1 VYPLA
6 VASQRYGSAVS
17 SPASRARC
25 VAGALVA
32 LSSASLTA
40 VAHTA
45 AGGSVPVGA
54 PLASLLIVSVAVGAI
69 AAAITVTQQY
79 YARIAA
85 LMAALCGGQLLGHL
99 TLSVAAGHHGV
110 GMVPSTSMLAMHVI
124 AAAILGL
131 LIGLVEH
138 VYVVCESVLCW
149 LRLFAVNRCRPAT
162 RLPRTGTTSV
172 VVQSVLL
179 RSGLG
184 MRAPP
189 QGTALGV

>member
-1 VYPLA
+1 M
-6 VASQRYGSAVS
+6 S
-17 SPASRARC
+17 SPASRARW
-25 VAGALVA
+25 VAGALVGV
-32 LSSASLTA
+32 SSATLTA
-40 VAHTA
+40 LAHTA
-45 AGGSVPVGA
+45 AGGILPTGA
-54 PLASLLIVSVAVGAI
+54 PLASLLIVSAAVGAI
-69 AAAITVTQQY
+69 ASAITVPRY
-79 YARIAA
+79 YARITA
-85 LMAALCGGQLLGHL
+85 LATALCGGQLLGHVA
-99 TLSVAAGHHGV
+99 LSVGHHAV
-110 GMVPSTSMLAMHVI
+110 APSTSMLAMHLI

-149 LRLFAVNRCRPAT
+149 LRLFAIDRCSPASRPQRYA
-162 RLPRTGTTSV
+162 TTSV

>member
-1 VYPLA
+1 M
-6 VASQRYGSAVS
+6 S

-25 VAGALVA
+25 VAGALVGV
-32 LSSASLTA
+32 SSASLTA

-45 AGGSVPVGA
+45 AGGSLPVGA
-54 PLASLLIVSVAVGAI
+54 PLATLLIVSVAVGAT
-69 AAAITVTQQY
+69 AGAITVQRY
-79 YARIAA
+79 YARLAA
-85 LMAALCGGQLLGHL
+85 LIAALCGGQLLGHL
-99 TLSVAAGHHGV
+99 TLSVAAGHHGSA
-110 GMVPSTSMLAMHVI
+110 MVPTTSMLAMHVI

-131 LIGLVEH
+131 LIGLAEH

-149 LRLFAVNRCRPAT
+149 LRLFAVG
-162 RLPRTGTTSV
+162 RLQRSGTTSV

-189 QGTALGV
+189 QGTAFGV

>member
-1 VYPLA
+1 
-6 VASQRYGSAVS
+6 
-17 SPASRARC
+17 
-25 VAGALVA
+25 
-32 LSSASLTA
+32 

-45 AGGSVPVGA
+45 AGGSLPVGA
-54 PLASLLIVSVAVGAI
+54 PLVSLLIVSVAVGAI
-69 AAAITVTQQY
+69 AGAITVTQQY

-99 TLSVAAGHHGV
+99 ILSVAAGHHGV
-110 GMVPSTSMLAMHVI
+110 GMVPSTSMLVMHVI

-131 LIGLVEH
+131 LISLVEH

-149 LRLFAVNRCRPAT
+149 LRLFAVNRCRPAI
-162 RLPRTGTTSV
+162 RPSRTGTTSV

>member
-1 VYPLA
+1 M
-6 VASQRYGSAVS
+6 S

-25 VAGALVA
+25 VAGALVGV
-32 LSSASLTA
+32 SSATLTA

-45 AGGSVPVGA
+45 AGGSLPTGS
-54 PLASLLIVSVAVGAI
+54 PLASLLIVSAAVGAT
-69 AAAITVTQQY
+69 AAAITAPRY
-79 YARIAA
+79 DARIAA
-85 LMAALCGGQLLGHL
+85 LMTALCSGQLLGHL
-99 TLSVAAGHHGV
+99 TLSVGHHSV
-110 GMVPSTSMLAMHVI
+110 APSTSMLAMHVI

-149 LRLFAVNRCRPAT
+149 LRLFAVDRCRPVP

>member
-1 VYPLA
+1 M
-6 VASQRYGSAVS
+6 
-17 SPASRARC
+17 
-25 VAGALVA
+25 
-32 LSSASLTA
+32 LTA

-45 AGGSVPVGA
+45 AGGSLPVGA
-54 PLASLLIVSVAVGAI
+54 PLAGLLIVSVAVGAT
-69 AAAITVTQQY
+69 AGAITVKRY
-79 YARIAA
+79 YARVAA
-85 LMAALCGGQLLGHL
+85 LMAALCGGQLLGHV
-99 TLSVAAGHHGV
+99 TLSVAGHHGD
-110 GMVPSTSMLAMHVI
+110 GIAPTTSMLATHVI

-149 LRLFAVNRCRPAT
+149 LRLFEVDRCRPVG
-162 RLPRTGTTSV
+162 RPQRGGTTSV

>member
-1 VYPLA
+1 L
-6 VASQRYGSAVS
+6 
-17 SPASRARC
+17 
-25 VAGALVA
+25 
-32 LSSASLTA
+32 LTA
-40 VAHTA
+40 AAHTA
-45 AGGSVPVGA
+45 AGGSLPVGA
-54 PLASLLIVSVAVGAI
+54 PLVGLLIVSIAVGAT
-69 AAAITVTQQY
+69 AGAITVKRDD
-79 YARIAA
+79 ARVAA
-85 LMAALCGGQLLGHL
+85 LMAALCGGQLLGHTTL
-99 TLSVAAGHHGV
+99 TVHHG
-110 GMVPSTSMLAMHVI
+110 GEIAPTASMLAMHVI

-149 LRLFAVNRCRPAT
+149 LRLFAVDRCRPVP
-162 RLPRTGTTSV
+162 RLPRTRTTSV